1 MSVRSVALAAVLIA
15 AAATGPG
22 LVAAEQQAT
31 VSEDSLP
38 LHAAQQQVVTG
49 ETTLEP
55 GTEMTV
61 TIVSENS
68 SNPFVY
74 RREPIVQPN
83 GTFAAQ
89 FDLSRPPANTS
100 YNLSGYVDGDMLF
113 NRTETIAPCDGNCT
127 SSGVGATEQQ
137 ATVSED
143 SLPLRADEQQV
154 VTGETTL
161 DPGTEMTVEI
171 ISENSSNPF
180 LYQSEVIVQP
190 NGTFVA
196 QFDMSDVPANTSYE
210 LSAHVDG
217 DTLFERTETV
227 AQCDGNCTDTVP
239 EIVTPEPT
247 DDGENVVEVSQGDTT
262 IIPVSMTDGGTKT
275 LSIGS
280 EAANYRINATVSD
293 DDGDGEVTVLFDT
306 AVAGTDG
313 ATLRVPDP
321 DDSLTVTESEPDL
334 SSTLAAGA
342 YSYRM
347 FDGQSTDGRPTVGTI
362 VIEANGT
369 TSEQF
374 EVGESADFGLEES
387 VVTGRQGETARIQIA
402 LATADAATISI
413 GSPDV
418 NYEINATVRD
428 GNGDDS
434 VALLFDTTAAGHDEP
449 TLETAA
455 DADAV
460 SVESGSEVA
469 LDSQLAAGT
478 YELSLYRGTEVAE
491 GQPDTVGSLRIT
503 DVTPTSTDAS
513 SDGVDSVT
521 GETPATQ
528 QSQAGDFG
536 VGVGALAVGGV
547 LAIVGVGIGLR
558 SVMD

>member
-22 LVAAEQQAT
+22 LAAAEQQAT

-38 LHAAQQQVVTG
+38 LHADEQQVVTG

-61 TIVSENS
+61 RI
-68 SNPFVY
+68 
-74 RREPIVQPN
+74 
-83 GTFAAQ
+83 
-89 FDLSRPPANTS
+89 L
-100 YNLSGYVDGDMLF
+100 
-113 NRTETIAPCDGNCT
+113 
-127 SSGVGATEQQ
+127 
-137 ATVSED
+137 
-143 SLPLRADEQQV
+143 
-154 VTGETTL
+154 
-161 DPGTEMTVEI
+161 
-171 ISENSSNPF
+171 SENSSNPF
-180 LYQSEVIVQP
+180 LYQRQVIVQP

-196 QFDMSDVPANTSYE
+196 QFDLSRPPANISYE

-217 DTLFERTETV
+217 DTLFERTETI
-227 AQCDGNCTDTVP
+227 APCDGNCTDTVP
-239 EIVTPEPT
+239 EIETPEST
-247 DDGENVVEVSQGDTT
+247 DDGENVVEVSQGDTAE
-262 IIPVSMTDGGTKT
+262 IPVSMTDGGTKT

-293 DDGDGEVTVLFDT
+293 DDDDGEVLVLFDT

-313 ATLRVPDP
+313 ATLSVAD
-321 DDSLTVTESEPDL
+321 DGDSLTVTESEPDL
-334 SSTLAAGA
+334 SSTLAAAA
-342 YSYRM
+342 YSYRV

-374 EVGESADFGLEES
+374 EVEESADFGLEEP
-387 VVTGRQGETARIQIA
+387 VVKGRQGETARIHIV

-413 GSPDV
+413 GNPEI

-428 GNGDDS
+428 GNGDDR
-434 VALLFDTTAAGHDEP
+434 VALLFDTMAAGHDEP

-460 SVESGSEVA
+460 AVESGSEVA
-469 LDSQLAAGT
+469 LDSHLDAGT
-478 YELSLYRGTEVAE
+478 YDLSLYRGDEVAD
-491 GQPDTVGSLRIT
+491 GRPDTVGTLLIT
-503 DVTPTSTDAS
+503 DGDTTSTDAS

-521 GETPATQ
+521 GETPAAQ

>member
-1 MSVRSVALAAVLIA
+1 MSLRSVVLAAVLIA
-15 AAATGPG
+15 AAVTGPG
-22 LVAAEQQAT
+22 LAAAEQQAT

-38 LHAAQQQVVTG
+38 LHADEQQVVTGETTLEAGTEMTVKIVSENSSNPFIYRRQVTVQPNGTFVAQFDLSRHPANISYDLSAYADGDRLFNRTETIAPCDDNCTDPEAAATEQQATVSEDSLPLHADQQQVVTG

-61 TIVSENS
+61 EIVSENS
-68 SNPFVY
+68 SNPFLYQRQV
-74 RREPIVQPN
+74 IVQPN

-89 FDLSRPPANTS
+89 FDLSRH
-100 YNLSGYVDGDMLF
+100 
-113 NRTETIAPCDGNCT
+113 
-127 SSGVGATEQQ
+127 
-137 ATVSED
+137 
-143 SLPLRADEQQV
+143 
-154 VTGETTL
+154 
-161 DPGTEMTVEI
+161 
-171 ISENSSNPF
+171 
-180 LYQSEVIVQP
+180 
-190 NGTFVA
+190 
-196 QFDMSDVPANTSYE
+196 PANTSYE

-217 DTLFERTETV
+217 DWLFERTETI
-227 AQCDGNCTDTVP
+227 APCDGNCTDPVP
-239 EIVTPEPT
+239 EIETPEPT
-247 DDGENVVEVSQGDTT
+247 DDGGNVVEVAQGDTAE
-262 IIPVSMTDGGTKT
+262 IPVSMTDGGTKT

-293 DDGDGEVTVLFDT
+293 DDGDGEVLVLFDT

-313 ATLRVPDP
+313 ATLSVAD
-321 DDSLTVTESEPDL
+321 DGDSLTVTESEPDL
-334 SSTLAAGA
+334 SSTLAAAA
-342 YSYRM
+342 YSYRV

-374 EVGESADFGLEES
+374 EVEESADFGLEET
-387 VVTGRQGETARIQIA
+387 VVQGRQGETARIQIA

-413 GSPDV
+413 GSPEV

-428 GNGDDS
+428 GNDDDR

-469 LDSQLAAGT
+469 LDSQLDVGT

-491 GQPDTVGSLRIT
+491 RQPDTVGSLRIT
-503 DVTPTSTDAS
+503 DGNTTSADAA
-513 SDGVDSVT
+513 SDDADSVT
-521 GETPATQ
+521 GETPAAQ

-536 VGVGALAVGGV
+536 ISVGALVVGGV
-547 LAIVGVGIGLR
+547 LAIVGVGVGLR
-558 SVMD
+558 SVMN

>member
-22 LVAAEQQAT
+22 LAAAEQQAT

-38 LHAAQQQVVTG
+38 LHADEQQVVTG

-127 SSGVGATEQQ
+127 SSEVGATEQQ

-143 SLPLRADEQQV
+143 SLPLHADEQQV

-196 QFDMSDVPANTSYE
+196 QFDLSRPPANTSYE

-227 AQCDGNCTDTVP
+227 AQCDGNCTDPVP

-280 EAANYRINATVSD
+280 EATNYRINATVSD

-334 SSTLAAGA
+334 SSTLAAGT

-418 NYEINATVRD
+418 NYEINATVHD

-513 SDGVDSVT
+513 SNDVDSVT
-521 GETPATQ
+521 GETPAAQ